1 MSAFDPQSADVPSAD
16 LLAHLRDRLP
26 AAPLTRFAPAPTGYL
41 HLGHVVNA
49 IHVWGLSRALGG
61 RVLLRVEDHDRQR
74 CRPEFEA
81 ALLDDLDWLGF
92 APDVYPTD
100 GFRSGPCDGRQS
112 DRDAHYR
119 RAVAQLRAPGL
130 VYGCACTRRE
140 IEAAGG
146 DAAGDELRYPG
157 TCRDRGLPLDDAHGW
172 RVRLPDTPVTFDDA
186 RHGVTTQTPSS
197 QCGDLLLRD
206 RLGNWTYQFGVVVD
220 DALHG
225 IDLVVRGDD
234 LFASTARQIQL
245 ARMLGRDT
253 PPVFLHHALVMK
265 SPTQKLS
272 KSDGDTGVRDLRA
285 AGWSAARVIGHAAH
299 VAGLVAPDR
308 DITAVGV
315 ADLFRR
321 AR

>member
-1 MSAFDPQSADVPSAD
+1 MPLSD
-16 LLAHLRDRLP
+16 LVARLRPRLP
-26 AAPLTRFAPAPTGYL
+26 AASLTRFAPAPTGYV

-49 IHVWGLSRALGG
+49 IHVWGVARVLGG
-61 RVLLRVEDHDRQR
+61 RVVLRVEDHDRQR
-74 CRPEFEA
+74 CRPDYEV
-81 ALLDDLDWLGF
+81 ALLDDLDWLGL
-92 APDVYPTD
+92 AADVHPAD
-100 GFRSGPCDGRQS
+100 AFRAGSCEGRQS

-119 RAVAQLRAPGL
+119 RAVELLRAQGL

-146 DAAGDELRYPG
+146 DATADERRYPG
-157 TCRDRGLPLDDAHGW
+157 TCRERGLPLDDAHGW

-186 RHGVTTQTPSS
+186 RHGLTAQTPAA
-197 QCGDLLLRD
+197 QCGDLLIRD
-206 RLGNWTYQFGVVVD
+206 RLGNWTYQFAVTVD
-220 DALHG
+220 DLLQG

-234 LFASTARQIQL
+234 LLASTGRQIQL
-245 ARMLGRDT
+245 ARMIGRDT

-299 VAGLVAPDR
+299 LAGLVASHR
-308 DITAVGV
+308 DIAAVDVG
-315 ADLFRR
+315 DLFRR
-321 AR
+321 